1 MKKIING
8 WNVMRVIRLALG
20 IAALVQG
27 FLQKENL
34 LVVAGMWILFSAL
47 FNVGCCGS
55 GGCTIQTNAKKTANE
70 VVYEEL
76 DSTKQTV

>member
-34 LVVAGMWILFSAL
+34 LVVAGMWILFSAV

-55 GGCTIQTNAKKTANE
+55 GGCTIQTHAKKPANE

>member
-27 FLQKENL
+27 FMQKENL

-55 GGCTIQTNAKKTANE
+55 GGCTIQTHAKKPANE

>member
-34 LVVAGMWILFSAL
+34 LVVAGIWILFSAL

-55 GGCTIQTNAKKTANE
+55 GGCTIQTHAKKPANE

>member
-34 LVVAGMWILFSAL
+34 LVVAGLWILFSAL

-55 GGCTIQTNAKKTANE
+55 GGCTIQTHAKKPANE

>member
-1 MKKIING
+1 MKKMING
-8 WNVMRVIRLALG
+8 WNVMRVVRLLIG

-27 FLQKENL
+27 VLQKENL
-34 LVVAGMWILFSAL
+34 LLVAGLWILFSAV

-55 GGCTIQTNAKKTANE
+55 GGCTIQSSSKKPTKD

-76 DSTKQTV
+76 GVPK

>member
-34 LVVAGMWILFSAL
+34 LVVAGIWTLFSAL
-47 FNVGCCGS
+47 LNVGCCGS
-55 GGCTIQTNAKKTANE
+55 GGCTIQTHAKKPANE